1 MVRFFGPSPRNRAK
15 INIPPVAVLGL
26 GRFGSSLAKELTA
39 HGVEVLGVDA
49 DARLVEQCKG
59 ELTDAAVA
67 DTTDMDALQQL
78 GIGDFDRVV
87 LGIGSSLES
96 SILTA
101 SALLE
106 LGVPD
111 VWAKADS
118 KAHARILSQIGV
130 HHVVR
135 PERDTGRRVAH
146 LLGGRFQD
154 FAEFDEDF
162 GMIKLHPP
170 AFLQDRVINN
180 EELARRAGVRV
191 VQARINGDW
200 QPVDDQTRLRSD
212 DLIIVSGDLNSLE
225 KFGC

>member
-1 MVRFFGPSPRNRAK
+1 MVRFFGPSAKNRAK

-49 DARLVEQCKG
+49 DARLVEQCKS

-118 KAHARILSQIGV
+118 KAHARILTQIGV

-162 GMIKLHPP
+162 GMIKMHPP
-170 AFLQDRVINN
+170 AFLQGGPVDN
-180 EELARRAGVRV
+180 EALSSRAGVRV
-191 VQARINGDW
+191 VEARVNGDW
-200 QPVDDQTRLRSD
+200 QPITSDTRLSSE
-212 DLIIVSGDLNSLE
+212 DLIIVAGELSALE
-225 KFGC
+225 KFG

>member
-67 DTTDMDALQQL
+67 DTTDMDVLQQL
-78 GIGDFDRVV
+78 GIGDFERVV

-101 SALLE
+101 SALLQ
-106 LGVPD
+106 LGVSD

-162 GMIKLHPP
+162 GMIKMHPP
-170 AFLQDRVINN
+170 AFLQNQQIDN
-180 EELARRAGVRV
+180 EALARRAGVRV
-191 VQARINGDW
+191 VEARIDGTW
-200 QPVDDQTRLRSD
+200 QTVSQDTRLQPA
-212 DLIIVSGDLNSLE
+212 DLIIVAGDLNSLE
-225 KFGC
+225 KFG